1 MPKQFDNTDR
11 GGLWP
16 RDKKGANHPDMGG
29 EFILSEK
36 TVRYLVEC
44 LKVGKEAKLD
54 VSAWSKTPRSGAR
67 FLSCS
72 VQIPYADRQGVQPAV
87 KEGFGGGPKE
97 QSGEKSYAE
106 EIKDTPPWDS
116 GGDPLPKVDA
126 APWE

>member
-1 MPKQFDNTDR
+1 MPQQFDNNDR

-29 EFILSEK
+29 EFQLSEK

-44 LKVGKEAKLD
+44 MKAGKDAKIE
-54 VSAWSKTPRSGAR
+54 VSAWSKTPRSGAK

-72 VQIPYADRQGVQPAV
+72 IQIPFADRQGVKVAPVQQANPD
-87 KEGFGGGPKE
+87 EPK
-97 QSGEKSYAE
+97 EKSYAE
-106 EIKDTPPWDS
+106 EIKDTPPWDT
-116 GGDPLPKVDA
+116 GGDPLPKIEQ

>member
-1 MPKQFDNTDR
+1 MNKQFDNNDR

-29 EFILSEK
+29 EFVLSEK

-44 LKVGKEAKLD
+44 IKAGKEAKIE

-72 VQIPYADRQGVQPAV
+72 VQIPFADRQKAAPVQRTNPEPV
-87 KEGFGGGPKE
+87 TPRE
-97 QSGEKSYAE
+97 QSYAE
-106 EIKDTPPWDS
+106 ELKDTPPWDQ
-116 GGDPLPKVDA
+116 GGDPLPKP